1 MATWKSQPRNMVF
14 EGKVQ
19 VLDKFI
25 VYHRNVDAS
34 HTARVMAYGVAGTLQ
49 ERKPTSTAR
58 VQAYSPLIYELSGE
72 AKTVEPGNTDITVA
86 SEGNWWYCAGAGT
99 ITADTNPDETRTYV
113 IGDLVYLEVDG
124 VVSGANAQFYKVIG
138 IELNKGGTTQTG
150 TVLQAAYSPCQ
161 SIMYEVSDVEN
172 LKNLYSALM
181 TFKVSTDLDD
191 SGS

>member
-25 VYHRNVDAS
+25 VYHRNIGAS
-34 HTARVMAYGVAGTLQ
+34 NTAKVLVYGVMGHFTVATRVYQLLVGDID
-49 ERKPTSTAR
+49 TSTT
-58 VQAYSPLIYELSGE
+58 
-72 AKTVEPGNTDITVA
+72 KTVGGTITVA
-86 SEGNWWYCAGAGT
+86 SEGYWWYCAIAGT
-99 ITADTNPDETRTYV
+99 ITPTDKAARNYTA
-113 IGDLVYLEVDG
+113 GQFFYLETDAA
-124 VVSGANAQFYKVIG
+124 VSGGSSAFHPVSG
-138 IELNKGGTTQTG
+138 VELNKGGTNPTG